1 MQIRL
6 ISIQILFKLYPKSPT
21 TILPLLGIV
30 LPSSMEDEVEPI
42 PPPADPPPEVSDAST
57 LGGWIWVVLFG
68 VVMAASVI
76 ANGYLCVCVCQS
88 RKKQNLVY
96 FLLILVFLVNLADYG
111 LMVFDFSLGIEHQ
124 YPHGQTACSVYQTV
138 SKVNPV
144 IQASIMLILASYAS
158 KHYNSQGTP
167 EGGGGGRQEFSKK
180 MASALIAMVLIF
192 LYGVLAIA
200 PANFATIVTIEEKR
214 YCEIITLGKNHQMNI
229 SIFYLTYS
237 AVLCF
242 WLPLMLSFT
251 PMIRLAKTN
260 RPDKYPEVSVVL
272 ATVTSFFVFYFLH
285 GCVVLVR
292 HTLDAIGMDL
302 DHHHLWMIKVAQSL
316 LWLVAYFWHVTRP
329 ILAFLMDSDLR
340 GQIGGCGGCL
350 RFSAN
355 SHDLD
360 DYDCCNLSDR
370 FHNNSGN
377 GNPLQQ
383 VLLTP
388 SGEEANEFAIT
399 KKVNKQLTENENK
412 QLKVTATPKNCD
424 ESHSNNLLV

>member
-1 MQIRL
+1 
-6 ISIQILFKLYPKSPT
+6 
-21 TILPLLGIV
+21 
-30 LPSSMEDEVEPI
+30 MEQI

-68 VVMAASVI
+68 VVMAASVA

-88 RKKQNLVY
+88 KKKQNLVY

-111 LMVFDFSLGIEHQ
+111 LMVFDFSLGVEHQ
-124 YPHGQTACSVYQTV
+124 YPHGQIACSVYQTV

-144 IQASIMLILASYAS
+144 IQASIMLILATYAS
-158 KHYNSQGTP
+158 KHYNNQGTP
-167 EGGGGGRQEFSKK
+167 EGGGRELSIK
-180 MASALIAMVLIF
+180 MASAIIAMILIF

-200 PANFATIVTIEEKR
+200 PANFATIVTIEGQR
-214 YCEIITLGKNHQMNI
+214 YCEIITSGNHQTNI

-242 WLPLMLSFT
+242 WLPLMLCFA

-285 GCVVLVR
+285 GCVVLIR
-292 HTLDAIGMDL
+292 HTMDAIGMDL

-340 GQIGGCGGCL
+340 GRGCGGGCL
-350 RFSAN
+350 KFPAN

-360 DYDCCNLSDR
+360 DFDCCNLSDR
-370 FHNNSGN
+370 FHNNSNSGN
-377 GNPLQQ
+377 GNNPLQQ

-388 SGEEANEFAIT
+388 SGEEADEFATT
-399 KKVNKQLTENENK
+399 KKVNKQLTCTENENK
-412 QLKVTATPKNCD
+412 QLTMMVTATPKNCD

>member
-1 MQIRL
+1 
-6 ISIQILFKLYPKSPT
+6 
-21 TILPLLGIV
+21 
-30 LPSSMEDEVEPI
+30 VEQI

-76 ANGYLCVCVCQS
+76 ANGYLIVCVCQS
-88 RKKQNLVY
+88 KKKQNLVY
-96 FLLILVFLVNLADYG
+96 FLLILVFLVNLADYA

-144 IQASIMLILASYAS
+144 IQASIMLILATYAS

-167 EGGGGGRQEFSKK
+167 EGGRRGEFSQR
-180 MASALIAMVLIF
+180 MTSAIIAMSLIL

-200 PANFATIVTIEEKR
+200 PANFATIVNIEGKR
-214 YCEIITLGKNHQMNI
+214 YCEITVSGNHQTNI
-229 SIFYLTYS
+229 SIFYLIYS

-242 WLPLMLSFT
+242 WLPLMLSFA

-329 ILAFLMDSDLR
+329 IMAFLMDSDLR
-340 GQIGGCGGCL
+340 GHIGGCCGGGCL
-350 RFSAN
+350 NFPAN

-370 FHNNSGN
+370 FHINSGTSGN
-377 GNPLQQ
+377 GCNPLQQ

-388 SGEEANEFAIT
+388 SGEEANDECATT
-399 KKVNKQLTENENK
+399 KKVNKQLTCTENENVNK
-412 QLKVTATPKNCD
+412 QLMSKVTATPKNCD